1 MHIAPAVF
9 FLETNRFCEPL
20 FWRQETL
27 KPLEEYGAE
36 KEIGVAPNEGH
47 DVNSDLEEEDEG
59 EDEEDEE
66 DEDNRTHQ
74 HDGHTFEEA
83 LAGDIKLIRDL
94 AYGRPQSLSSLEVS
108 VCHQILSFA
117 LQVLCLIS
125 KYMVVSRKLG

>member
-1 MHIAPAVF
+1 M
-9 FLETNRFCEPL
+9 
-20 FWRQETL
+20 

-36 KEIGVAPNEGH
+36 KEIGVVPNEGH

-66 DEDNRTHQ
+66 DEDNGTHQ
-74 HDGHTFEEA
+74 HDGHMFEEA
-83 LAGDIKLIRDL
+83 LAGDIKLIQDL